1 VRPVDHTPTT
11 VIPRAPSD
19 TGPLPALAG
28 GLDRQRQKTAV
39 FCRCPCA
46 PCPAWRRAA
55 AAALVLAWVT
65 LGLWAYALVRI
76 GLLFW
81 EWR

>member
-1 VRPVDHTPTT
+1 MPPPDHELTRP
-11 VIPRAPSD
+11 IPRLTD
-19 TGPLPALAG
+19 TGPLPALACH
-28 GLDRQRQKTAV
+28 
-39 FCRCPCA
+39 CRPD
-46 PCPAWRRAA
+46 PAWRRVA

-65 LGLWAYALVRI
+65 LALWAYALVRI